1 MSALPSMPVAPMI
14 KTRIFLIMPFLCVQ
28 RLRAAHA
35 LGVEYVAI
43 LRMER
48 QTWVLPIQTART
60 EGMVQF

>member
-1 MSALPSMPVAPMI
+1 MI

-35 LGVEYVAI
+35 LGVECVAI